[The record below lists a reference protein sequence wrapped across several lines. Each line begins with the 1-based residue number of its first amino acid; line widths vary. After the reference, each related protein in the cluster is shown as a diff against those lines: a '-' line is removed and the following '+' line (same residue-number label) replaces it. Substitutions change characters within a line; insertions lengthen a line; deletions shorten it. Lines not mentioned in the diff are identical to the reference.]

1 MFWVHDKGALLL
13 TRRQFEHRARTRMQR
28 IEPDIYKTLIK
39 RFIFDDSVEIEIR
52 LKVVK
57 KFLKNHLP

>member
-1 MFWVHDKGALLL
+1 MFWVHDKDALLL
-13 TRRQFEHRARTRMQR
+13 TRRQFEHRARNRMQR

-39 RFIFDDSVEIEIR
+39 RLIFDDSVEIEIR

-57 KFLKNHLP
+57 KLLKNHLP